1 VKVTNSIKFV
11 TFILSYFQ
19 IGQVLNNVINM
30 AKQFRIILNKKV
42 SNVDQNYK

>member
-11 TFILSYFQ
+11 TFILSYLI

-30 AKQFRIILNKKV
+30 AKQFRMILNRKV
-42 SNVDQNYK
+42 SNIDQKY

>member
-11 TFILSYFQ
+11 TFILSYLI

-30 AKQFRIILNKKV
+30 AKQFRIILNRKV
-42 SNVDQNYK
+42 SNIDQKY